1 MTPPDQIPLVLI
13 PGMMCDARMWGGLPT
28 ALAPR
33 PVHHAL
39 PVTGETIAAM
49 AATILSEAPDRF
61 ALAGLSMGGIVAME
75 MLDQAPDRIER
86 LALLDTNPLSE
97 RPEVAARRAPQIA
110 RALSGNLAGVMRDE
124 LKPNYLADAADTV
137 TLDLCL
143 AMAQDLGPEV
153 FRRQSL
159 ALRDRADRTATLAR
173 FTGPAL
179 VLMGAEDRLCP
190 RDRHDLMHALM
201 PQSRLVIVPGAG
213 HLPPLERPTPTL
225 AAFKDWLTR

>member
-1 MTPPDQIPLVLI
+1 MTPLVLI
-13 PGMMCDARMWGGLPT
+13 PGMMCDARMWGDLPD

-39 PVTGETIAAM
+39 PVTGETIGEM
-49 AATILSEAPDRF
+49 AAAILSEAPPRF
-61 ALAGLSMGGIVAME
+61 ALAGLSMGGILAME
-75 MLDQAPDRIER
+75 MLEQAPDRIER
-86 LALLDTNPLSE
+86 LALLDTNPLAE
-97 RPEVAARRAPQIA
+97 RAEVAARRAPQIA
-110 RALSGNLAGVMRDE
+110 RALSGDLRGVMRDE
-124 LKPNYLADAADTV
+124 LKPNYLADAGDAA

-143 AMAQDLGPEV
+143 SMAEALGPDV
-153 FRRQSL
+153 FRRQSV

-173 FTGPAL
+173 FRRPAL

-213 HLPPLERPTPTL
+213 HLPPLETPGATL
-225 AAFKDWLTR
+225 AAFKDWLSP